1 MQIKQFEA
9 KDMTEALRL
18 IKKEFGPDA
27 VILSARDMQT
37 RGGVLG
43 MLKRPGVEVTAAIDV
58 PLESASRPPSPP
70 SESPADQSPDSGE
83 HRMGILSGGPL
94 HGYLRH
100 IEPENTGRTGS
111 LPPPPDLNSQ
121 GLLDQGVEPALI
133 EEIRNR
139 CGRNTR
145 QLRDYRLNL
154 ERFLKSK
161 QISEFSG
168 RASAAGNR
176 ILTFL
181 GPTGVGKTTTI
192 AKLAAAQVH
201 HNGGS
206 IGLITLDNERIGAV
220 EHLSIYARII
230 GCPLEAP
237 TGRKEFHAA
246 IRKFASKDLI
256 LIDTPGTG
264 PTDSRRRQELK
275 LQLETAETGDHLL
288 VISATTRDR
297 EMEKTVQA
305 FKGIGI
311 DGLVFTKM
319 DECCTLGGILNLLG
333 RHPLPLAYF
342 AAGQQVPEDIETAS
356 VRKLVNILMGT
367 GNLKASRPGAER
379 NAVFHG
385 EGLPDHA
392 PFQAN
397 RHSDIFHRAEC
408 KSAQQIHP
416 KNRIWFDSV
425 EKAVKRRF
433 KPCKICLSDRTEMA
447 EAFSLVDISAARKV
461 G

>member
-9 KDMTEALRL
+9 KDMTEALRM
-18 IKKEFGPDA
+18 IKKEFGPEA
-27 VILSARDMQT
+27 VILSARDVQD

-43 MLKRPGVEVTAAIDV
+43 MLKRPGVEVTAAVDV
-58 PLESASRPPSPP
+58 PLESASRPPAPESPP
-70 SESPADQSPDSGE
+70 DRSSDAGE
-83 HRMGILSGGPL
+83 HRMGTLSGAHL

-100 IEPENTGRTGS
+100 IQPENTGRTGYS
-111 LPPPPDLNSQ
+111 QPAPDRDFQRLQ
-121 GLLDQGVEPALI
+121 EQDVEPALI
-133 EEIRNR
+133 EEIHNACR
-139 CGRNTR
+139 RNTR
-145 QLRDYRLNL
+145 WGPSDFRLNL
-154 ERFLKSK
+154 ERFLEGKK
-161 QISEFSG
+161 ISEFSG
-168 RASAAGNR
+168 RMSAAGNR
-176 ILTFL
+176 IFTFL

-230 GCPLEAP
+230 GCPLAAP
-237 TGRKEFHAA
+237 TGKKEFHTA

-264 PTDSRRRQELK
+264 PSDSIRWQELK
-275 LQLETAETGDHLL
+275 TQLEAADSGDHLL

-305 FKGIGI
+305 FNGIGI

-319 DECCTLGGILNLLG
+319 DECCTTGGILNLLA

-342 AAGQQVPEDIETAS
+342 AAGQEVPEDIETAS
-356 VRKLVNILMGT
+356 VRKLVNILMGPADP
-367 GNLKASRPGAER
+367 KARRPGAER
-379 NAVFHG
+379 NAFLHW
-385 EGLPDHA
+385 EGFPDRA

-408 KSAQQIHP
+408 KSAQQIHT
-416 KNRIWFDSV
+416 KNRIGFDSV
-425 EKAVKRRF
+425 EQAVERRF
-433 KPCKICLSDRTEMA
+433 KPCKICLSDMTEMA
-447 EAFSLVDISAARKV
+447 EAFSLVDISAVRKT